1 MGYMPKNVEMLIWSY
16 PFQFKHLGSVPN
28 ENDPNKLTIL
38 TTEIDPY
45 INMLISDDKNDVRL
59 AIDILKKAN
68 KNMSIYLIIQKL
80 IISGKWRHENRW
92 KLMTTTVKLIDPIDV
107 DNKNVEFLVREFR
120 DGIQ

>member
-1 MGYMPKNVEMLIWSY
+1 MPRNVEMLIWSY
-16 PFQFKHLGSVPN
+16 PFEFKHISNVPN

-45 INMLISDDKNDVRL
+45 VNMLISDDRNDVRL

-80 IISGKWRHENRW
+80 IISGKWRHENKW